1 MKLRVNR
8 RDIKKN
14 LNVMTT
20 TAVSLAV
27 LFKNNIC
34 YSSFWKINTMSN
46 WLDWQHTGSFERYL
60 MPR

>member
-1 MKLRVNR
+1 
-8 RDIKKN
+8 
-14 LNVMTT
+14 MTT

-46 WLDWQHTGSFERYL
+46 WLDWQQTGSFERYL